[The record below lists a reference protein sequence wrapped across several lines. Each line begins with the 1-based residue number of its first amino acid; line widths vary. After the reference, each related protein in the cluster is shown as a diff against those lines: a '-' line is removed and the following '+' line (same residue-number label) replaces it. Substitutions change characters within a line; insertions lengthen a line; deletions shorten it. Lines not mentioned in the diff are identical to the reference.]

1 MGVNDH
7 PGPDSGALHG
17 AHRRSVYGCV
27 MLVRFWLCLAVL
39 VLAGGCQCFVAV
51 NEDAGLEGTVDAST
65 VDAGTVDAGTVDAS
79 TVDASVLDAGSVDA
93 VDSDAGQLSC
103 ATVRCSPWTRCFED
117 AGAVCVPTVTAL
129 RWVVPVFDAA
139 VPLDTIRLAVA
150 VEVMGEAE
158 SIPVTASGAGQSTMV
173 ATRSDAGLAMGSLS
187 FTTLDAG
194 RLLLVAGWSGG
205 PQASTVVNVLP
216 TRAIEIIGPNPP
228 SHGVN
233 TPAFEPN
240 DPDGNA
246 WRRDDVVAFRSWPRT
261 QVVARHDHPDA
272 SVAVIDAGVS
282 CDGGCSS
289 FGLQDVEFNA
299 FRGEVELRAVSD
311 AGWEA
316 RGERLP
322 VTRWRW
328 RRVVAGVPN
337 PIAVQTPVMAYG
349 GLPFGRFIMVGTED
363 TRSTGRLVALDEE
376 GFPTPSWIPQGWSA
390 AVTAPVDGCWQIA
403 AGSDGDAGFLWLG
416 QGNGSTANVIG
427 ERYVLVGGGSDR
439 SVAVTDRA
447 TVVTGNTGS
456 PVPFLS
462 GRCGFDGGTPS
473 NLLVAT
479 VGTLVTASSGELCAV
494 VAPAYFWEEDAG
506 ATRMLSERVF
516 PHAGGGYEWPTVV
529 TTDGRLTE
537 VRHSPSQTQV
547 HPFFDAGVV
556 DTLVM
561 GIDWYLFTAS
571 PEVVRATFVPQ
582 RPTHATFAAAS
593 GLRSR
598 VLSPPV
604 FRALTRPSGAPPE
617 GLLYAVGQ
625 DRRLSVIATVN
636 LTEAWSWAPDAGL
649 SLSAPMGFAPSSSR
663 LGSLLLPVN
672 DSVLSVVADG
682 CHHRR
687 DRDPLPP
694 RTSKTRVI
702 HVEVAVVRA

>member
-1 MGVNDH
+1 M
-7 PGPDSGALHG
+7 
-17 AHRRSVYGCV
+17 
-27 MLVRFWLCLAVL
+27 
-39 VLAGGCQCFVAV
+39 VLAGGCQCFVPV
-51 NEDAGLEGTVDAST
+51 TEDAGLEGPVDASTVDAST
-65 VDAGTVDAGTVDAS
+65 VDASTVDAGTVDAS
-79 TVDASVLDAGSVDA
+79 TVDASVLDAGSVDG
-93 VDSDAGQLSC
+93 VDGGSDAGQLSC

-158 SIPVTASGAGQSTMV
+158 ASIPVIASGSGQSTTI

-205 PQASTVVNVLP
+205 PQAATVVNVLP
-216 TRAIEIIGPNPP
+216 TRAIEIIGTNPP

-233 TPAFEPN
+233 TAAFEPN

-289 FGLQDVEFNA
+289 FRLQDVEFNS

-316 RGERLP
+316 QGERLP

-337 PIAVQTPVMAYG
+337 PIAVQTPVMA
-349 GLPFGRFIMVGTED
+349 FGNSPWAASIMVGSED

-376 GFPTPSWIPQGWSA
+376 GFLTPSWIPQGWSA
-390 AVTAPVDGCWQIA
+390 AVTAPVDACFQIA
-403 AGSDGDAGFLWLG
+403 AGFDGDAGFLWSG
-416 QGNGSTANVIG
+416 RFRQVFGEAFG
-427 ERYVLVGGGSDR
+427 ERYTLVGGGMDR

-447 TVVTGNTGS
+447 AVVTGLSAN
-456 PVPFLS
+456 PRYLS

-473 NLLVAT
+473 NLLVAPA
-479 VGTLVTASSGELCAV
+479 GTLVTASSGELCAV
-494 VAPAYFWEEDAG
+494 VAPAFFWEEDAG
-506 ATRMLSERVF
+506 ATRMLSEKVF
-516 PHAGGGYEWPTVV
+516 PSAGGGYSWPTVV

-537 VRHSPSQTQV
+537 VQNSPSQTLV

-561 GIDWYLFTAS
+561 GMDWYLFTAS
-571 PEVVRATFVPQ
+571 PAVVRATWVPHSSS
-582 RPTHATFAAAS
+582 RATFAAAS

-604 FRALTRPSGAPPE
+604 FRALTRPSGAPSE

-636 LTEAWSWAPDAGL
+636 LKEAWSWAPDAGL
-649 SLSAPMGFAPSSSR
+649 SLSAPMGFAPSSIR
-663 LGSLLLPVN
+663 LGSLLLPIN

-682 CHHRR
+682 IQFTGNMGWTQSGG
-687 DRDPLPP
+687 DPANCG
-694 RTSKTRVI
+694 S
-702 HVEVAVVRA
+702 EAGWSASFW

>member
-1 MGVNDH
+1 MRAWLR
-7 PGPDSGALHG
+7 AL
-17 AHRRSVYGCV
+17 AV
-27 MLVRFWLCLAVL
+27 MLLS
-39 VLAGGCQCFVAV
+39 GCQCFVPV
-51 NEDAGLEGTVDAST
+51 DDDAGLEL
-65 VDAGTVDAGTVDAS
+65 DAGGGDGGAVIDGG
-79 TVDASVLDAGSVDA
+79 VDASVPDGGRDDGGA
-93 VDSDAGQLSC
+93 VDGGSGRQSC
-103 ATVRCSPWTRCFED
+103 ATVRCSPWSTCVED

-150 VEVMGEAE
+150 IEVMGDAE
-158 SIPVTASGAGQSTMV
+158 VSIPVSANGAGQSTTV
-173 ATRSDAGLAMGSLS
+173 VTRSDAGLASGHLA

-194 RLLLVAGWSGG
+194 QLLLSAGWSGG
-205 PQASTVVNVLP
+205 PQTVTVVNVLS
-216 TRAIEIIGPNPP
+216 TRSVEVVGPNPP

-233 TPAFEPN
+233 TVGFEPN
-240 DPDGNA
+240 DPEGNG
-246 WRRDDVVAFRSWPRT
+246 WRRDDVVQFRSWPRT

-272 SVAVIDAGVS
+272 SEAVIDAGVS
-282 CDGGCSS
+282 CDGGCAQLR
-289 FGLQDVEFNA
+289 LQEVEFNA

-311 AGWEA
+311 AGWQA

-349 GLPFGRFIMVGTED
+349 GSPFGRFMMVGTED

-403 AGSDGDAGFLWLG
+403 AGFDGDAGFLWLG
-416 QGNGSTANVIG
+416 QDNRSTANVIG
-427 ERYVLVGGGSDR
+427 ERYVLVGGGMDR

-447 TVVTGNTGS
+447 TVVTGNNGS

-473 NLLVAT
+473 NLLVAPA
-479 VGTLVTASSGELCAV
+479 GTLVTASSGELCAV
-494 VAPAYFWEEDAG
+494 VTPGYFWEEDAG
-506 ATRMLSERVF
+506 VTRMLAERVF
-516 PHAGGGYEWPTVV
+516 PSAAGGYSWPTVV
-529 TTDGRLTE
+529 TSDGRLTE
-537 VRHSPSQTQV
+537 VRHSPLQTLV

-571 PEVVRATFVPQ
+571 PAVVRASLVAVNPPQ
-582 RPTHATFAAAS
+582 ASFARAS
-593 GLRSR
+593 TVRSR
-598 VLSPPV
+598 VVSPPV
-604 FRALTRPSGAPPE
+604 FRALKLPSGGPPE

-636 LTEAWSWAPDAGL
+636 LKEAWSWAPDAGL
-649 SLSAPMGFAPSSSR
+649 SLSAPMGFAPSSIR
-663 LGSLLLPVN
+663 LGSLLLPIN

-682 CHHRR
+682 IQFTGNVGWTQSGG
-687 DRDPLPP
+687 DPANCGSEAGWSATFP
-694 RTSKTRVI
+694 
-702 HVEVAVVRA
+702 